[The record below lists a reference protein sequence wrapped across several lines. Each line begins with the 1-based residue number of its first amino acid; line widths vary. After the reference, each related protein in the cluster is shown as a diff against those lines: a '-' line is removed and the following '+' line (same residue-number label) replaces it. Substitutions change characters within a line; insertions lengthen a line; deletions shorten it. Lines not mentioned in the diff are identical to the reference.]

1 MTDSAV
7 RTGLVPGGRTG
18 HGRPAGQPA
27 SVEQKALLLVEEV
40 HPDTAAYT
48 VPVVLRIR
56 GPLETAALRR
66 ALAALVARHEALRTT
81 LHWHDGAL
89 HQRVHDGRDPVFRP
103 DLPAEDPPPGGWRAA
118 VANEA
123 LRPVDV
129 RGGPVMRA
137 RLLRLTDGDHV
148 LSLVFHHAVVDG
160 WSLRILL
167 DELSAAYAAHAA
179 GMEPPALSPAVPYRA
194 HSARQATAAW
204 QREVEEALAHW
215 RGRLDGPPAGSGP
228 RTDRERPAVQDLAG
242 AVRVRRL
249 DGGLAAAVR
258 SVSLEHGV
266 TPFVTL
272 LAAYCALVSRSGGE
286 SDLLVGSPWAGRPRA
301 EDEDVVGCF
310 VNTLVYRVDLS
321 GDPAFGELTER
332 VRESVWDTVE
342 HQVPFDRL
350 VGEVVRERDPG
361 LPPLVHTTF
370 GTEPPH
376 PGLVLDGCSVEP
388 VPVHNGCAKFDL
400 SWVVADDGDALTV
413 RAEYATRLY
422 DAATVDAL
430 IDRYEVL
437 LTAALDR
444 PGLRLSRLPLLRPAE
459 HERLLRSG
467 QGPALPR
474 GGPGRA
480 EEAFARQAAAAPS
493 AVAVEQGGTRL
504 TYRELD
510 QRSDRLA
517 AVLRGHG
524 VAAERLVGLM
534 ADRTPDFV
542 TAVLAV
548 WKAGGAYLPLDPEH
562 PADRIR
568 YVLDDARPALLIT
581 DREQPPGHVPD
592 TLPVLRLDRWSATG
606 HAPSSGTPVP
616 EPCASPRSLAYV
628 IYTSGSTGAPKGTSL
643 EHRGVVNL
651 AAAQRGLLGELGGAR
666 VLQFSRVTF
675 DASVWEMVMA
685 LLSGG
690 TLCLP
695 EDTGPLS
702 GSALAAEVRGS
713 RATHLTVPPSV
724 LSSVPA
730 GDDLG
735 VEVLVAA
742 GEELPASLADRWS
755 GRCRMVNAYGPTE
768 TTVAA
773 TAGVCAPGGGRPGI
787 GGAIGGTEVYVLDAA
802 MNAVP
807 VGAPGELHIGGAP
820 LARGYLGRP
829 GLTAERF
836 VPHPFTAQPGERLY
850 RTGDLVRWRTDG
862 QLEFLGR
869 ADRQVKVRGVR
880 VEPGEL
886 EEALRSHPDVA
897 NAAVTA
903 RGGTPQERR
912 LVAYVE
918 AASATPPTSSGLAG
932 HLRTLLPGYLVPSAF
947 VVMDRLP
954 LTSHGKTDYAA
965 LPDPGR
971 DRQRPEHGRLA
982 PRGGTETALAAMWA
996 EILGLERVGADDDFF
1011 ALGGTSVDL
1020 VRLRER
1026 IETRWRTRVPM
1037 TELFR
1042 AHNVRLLAAHLD
1054 HETAPHHDTGPD
1066 QDTVPDRTTDPDRK
1080 TAAGGRAPRPAADPA
1095 PDAARDQRHAAVSA
1109 LRARKGR
1116 TRDAR

>member
-7 RTGLVPGGRTG
+7 RTGLVPGGRAG
-18 HGRPAGQPA
+18 HGRPAEQRA

-56 GPLETAALRR
+56 GPLETAALRS
-66 ALAALVARHEALRTT
+66 ALAGLVARHEALRTT
-81 LHWHDGAL
+81 LHWHDGTL
-89 HQRVHDGRDPVFRP
+89 HQRVHDDRDPAFRP
-103 DLPAEDPPPGGWRAA
+103 DLPVEEPPPGGWRAA
-118 VANEA
+118 MANEA

-137 RLLRLTDGDHV
+137 RLLRLADGDHV

-160 WSLRILL
+160 WSLRVLL

-179 GMEPPALSPAVPYRA
+179 GPEPPALSPAVPYRT

-215 RGRLDGPPAGSGP
+215 RDRLAGPPPGSGP

-249 DGGLAAAVR
+249 DRNLAAAVR

-272 LAAYCALVSRSGGE
+272 LAAYCALVARSGGE
-286 SDLLVGSPWAGRPRA
+286 PDLLVGSPWAGRPRA

-350 VGEVVRERDPG
+350 VAEVVRERDPG

-376 PGLVLDGCSVEP
+376 PGLTLDGCSVEP

-437 LTAALDR
+437 LTAALDH
-444 PGLRLSRLPLLRPAE
+444 PGLRLSQLPLLRPAE
-459 HERLLRSG
+459 RERLLRCG
-467 QGPALPR
+467 RGPALPR

-480 EEAFARQAAAAPS
+480 EEVFARQAAATPS
-493 AVAVEQGGTRL
+493 ATAVEQGGARL

-510 QRSDRLA
+510 ERSDRLA

-524 VAAERLVGLM
+524 VSEERLVGLM

-548 WKAGGAYLPLDPEH
+548 WKAGGAYLPLDPEL

-606 HAPSSGTPVP
+606 HALSSGTPVP
-616 EPCASPRSLAYV
+616 KPCASPRSLAYV

-666 VLQFSRVTF
+666 VLQFARVTF

-695 EDTGPLS
+695 GDTGPLS
-702 GSALAAEVRGS
+702 GSALVAEVRGS
-713 RATHLTVPPSV
+713 RATHLTLSPSV
-724 LSSVPA
+724 LSSVPT

-773 TAGVCAPGGGRPGI
+773 TAGVCPPGGGRPGV
-787 GGAIGGTEVYVLDAA
+787 GGPIGGTEVYVLDPA
-802 MNAVP
+802 MNVVP
-807 VGAPGELHIGGAP
+807 VGTPGELHIGGAP

-836 VPHPFTAQPGERLY
+836 VPHPFTAPPGERLY
-850 RTGDLVRWRTDG
+850 RTGDLVRWRADG

-886 EEALRSHPDVA
+886 EEALRSHPEVA

-903 RGGTPQERR
+903 RGDTPQERR

-918 AASATPPTSSGLAG
+918 ATGPTPPTASGLAG

-947 VVMDRLP
+947 VVLDRLP
-954 LTSHGKTDYAA
+954 LTSHGKTDYTA

-971 DRQRPEHGRLA
+971 DRQGPGHGHLA
-982 PRGGTETALAAMWA
+982 PRGATETALAAMWA

-1026 IETRWRTRVPM
+1026 IEHRWRTRVPM
-1037 TELFR
+1037 TELFG

-1054 HETAPHHDTGPD
+1054 QATAPDQETA
-1066 QDTVPDRTTDPDRK
+1066 PDRK
-1080 TAAGGRAPRPAADPA
+1080 TAVEGRGSHPG